1 MLEVTSQASE
11 QKLDVNF
18 ADIYTKSAL
27 YQWVNYL
34 SISLSP
40 YVGSHSCRLWV
51 IDGVQQW
58 GKWRWWQKLIPPESL
73 QQRFWDTLWFL
84 QA

>member
-27 YQWVNYL
+27 YQWVFPCL
-34 SISLSP
+34 
-40 YVGSHSCRLWV
+40 HM
-51 IDGVQQW
+51 
-58 GKWRWWQKLIPPESL
+58 
-73 QQRFWDTLWFL
+73 
-84 QA
+84 